1 MHNSRVKKGFLSGT
15 FTKISLLGLVWAY
28 LSTEVN
34 CWCGRPLIH
43 IIYLQ
48 SLNKNG
54 LPYMQKL
61 VLIRITTTFVGMYIY
76 RVETNYNEN
85 IG

>member
-1 MHNSRVKKGFLSGT
+1 M
-15 FTKISLLGLVWAY
+15 
-28 LSTEVN
+28 
-34 CWCGRPLIH
+34 
-43 IIYLQ
+43 IYLQ

-61 VLIRITTTFVGMYIY
+61 LLIRITTTFVGMYIY
-76 RVETNYNEN
+76 MYHVETNYNEN